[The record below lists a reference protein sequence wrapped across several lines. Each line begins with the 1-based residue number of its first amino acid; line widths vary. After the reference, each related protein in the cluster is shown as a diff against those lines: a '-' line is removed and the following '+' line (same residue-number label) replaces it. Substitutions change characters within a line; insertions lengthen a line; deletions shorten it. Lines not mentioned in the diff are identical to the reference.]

1 MPAPAWAG
9 DLLAALGI
17 GTAEELEAYLKRGN
31 NADRRIFQ
39 AARAPAIGWAAEVAP
54 YPERGA
60 RVYSPGAL
68 RRWTLA
74 LPVYRSDQRQD
85 GDYDAFGI
93 RFKGNVDKDPTRDV
107 FIRQR
112 LKGMCICRFFFF
124 QCWSGARSAR
134 WRQQQQQ
141 QWPYPEGDHHTTH
154 TTEFFAPTDG
164 GARPAPLASSSIV
177 LADDGTG
184 VWWPARLG
192 TKAEREWYTKEFRVK
207 KVRAR
212 GRRVLMALHCVAGK
226 WQGDTQVCVLIV
238 VSSVRVLLHRAPN
251 KYYASIV
258 FFFTPKTTTTT
269 TSRRASASPSSA
281 MTATRASTPTTWS
294 SSAGASRRRSS
305 RNSTNS
311 RRCF

>member
-9 DLLAALGI
+9 DLLAALGL

-112 LKGMCICRFFFF
+112 LKGMCICRFFF
-124 QCWSGARSAR
+124 SNVGAVPAA
-134 WRQQQQQ
+134 Q
-141 QWPYPEGDHHTTH
+141 
-154 TTEFFAPTDG
+154 G
-164 GARPAPLASSSIV
+164 GGSSSSSSG
-177 LADDGTG
+177 LT
-184 VWWPARLG
+184 P
-192 TKAEREWYTKEFRVK
+192 
-207 KVRAR
+207 KVTTTPHTPQNSSRPPTAAR
-212 GRRVLMALHCVAGK
+212 GRRRWRPPPSCWPTTAPACGG
-226 WQGDTQVCVLIV
+226 Q
-238 VSSVRVLLHRAPN
+238 RAWGLRR
-251 KYYASIV
+251 SGSG
-258 FFFTPKTTTTT
+258 TPRNSG
-269 TSRRASASPSSA
+269 SRR
-281 MTATRASTPTTWS
+281 
-294 SSAGASRRRSS
+294 
-305 RNSTNS
+305 
-311 RRCF
+311 